1 MTEENT
7 RANKLAE
14 IAFGQAFKPNK
25 TADTRQ
31 AGAVSSELAK
41 TSVDRL
47 LDAFEDAS
55 KVDDG
60 GVEFWHARDL
70 QKLLGYAEYRN
81 FLTVVQKAKEA
92 CINSGQAV
100 ENHFVDINEMV
111 EIGSGAAREIEN
123 IRLTRYA
130 SYLIAQNGDSRKKE
144 IAFAQTYFAIQTR
157 RQEIQDQGTEQYTPL
172 TEDHKRILLRD
183 EIKEHNKYL
192 ASAAKGAGVI
202 APIDFAIFQS
212 FGYRGLYGGLDK
224 SGIQRRKGLKP
235 KENILDHMGS
245 TELAANLFRAT
256 QTEDKLRREKIRGKD
271 SANQAHHDVGKKVRQ
286 TIKDIGGTMPEN
298 LPKAEN
304 ITAVSKRLRKASPQ
318 VLPLK

>member
-31 AGAVSSELAK
+31 AGAVSSEVAK

-92 CINSGQAV
+92 CVNSGQAV

-130 SYLIAQNGDSRKKE
+130 SYLIA
-144 IAFAQTYFAIQTR
+144 
-157 RQEIQDQGTEQYTPL
+157 
-172 TEDHKRILLRD
+172 
-183 EIKEHNKYL
+183 
-192 ASAAKGAGVI
+192 
-202 APIDFAIFQS
+202 
-212 FGYRGLYGGLDK
+212 
-224 SGIQRRKGLKP
+224 
-235 KENILDHMGS
+235 
-245 TELAANLFRAT
+245 